1 MVKEASFD
9 ALVAAIQDAF
19 ITVNK
24 MSENQHLEMLK
35 AYFDEQGNPRSIDM
49 QYPCFDKNGQ
59 VSSRMVKIPM
69 ICLVPISSLKLEEIA
84 VNFKVK
90 LYGRVYLEKKGK
102 EDDGANAGE
111 NSRELLGLK
120 EIKGQQEQEKKT
132 FLGYV
137 PNERVRKSSGDS
149 YADIQLKFTS
159 QEPPEGLLRIRDEF
173 IKVSL

>member
-24 MSENQHLEMLK
+24 MSENQHLEMLR
-35 AYFDEQGNPRSIDM
+35 AYFDEEGNPRSIDM
-49 QYPCFDKNGQ
+49 QYPCFDERGQ
-59 VSSRMVKIPM
+59 TSSRLVKIPM

-90 LYGRVYLEKKGK
+90 LYGKVYLEEKGK
-102 EDDGANAGE
+102 PDG
-111 NSRELLGLK
+111 RELPNLK
-120 EIKGQQEQEKKT
+120 EIKEEQERRT
-132 FLGYV
+132 FLGYL
-137 PNERVRKSSGDS
+137 PNEKARRGSGDS
-149 YADIQLKFTS
+149 YADIQLKFIS